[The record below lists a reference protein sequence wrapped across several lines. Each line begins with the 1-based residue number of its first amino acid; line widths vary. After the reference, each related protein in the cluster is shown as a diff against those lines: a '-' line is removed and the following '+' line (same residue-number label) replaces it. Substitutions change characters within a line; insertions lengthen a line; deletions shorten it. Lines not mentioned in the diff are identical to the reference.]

1 MKPES
6 LSLRRGTTIVLV
18 AVALAAGGC
27 RESAAGRAREGA
39 ADAAAERVPVAG
51 KPVPIGV
58 LPPGSQ
64 LDLASGETDGWL
76 PDSSNRTLAARSV
89 AIVRGR
95 VGKTVSHGS
104 PDIVGGPSFLGMY
117 SESLHIDEVL
127 ASADPELKAGA
138 DVWFRFVGPSQDAM
152 SGDPSERLILG
163 VSGLGSLNPD
173 VEYVLFL
180 EPPTGLALP
189 HFNPPLPADA
199 YPIAGGPAG
208 VWEVNGT
215 TLARPKYPI
224 IGELDGFR
232 ADAEQERRLRQSA
245 HIPRIIP
252 WAMRP
257 IEIGELKE
265 QVQDVIGTSRPG

>member
-1 MKPES
+1 MKHES
-6 LSLRRGTTIVLV
+6 LLARRVAAIVLV

-39 ADAAAERVPVAG
+39 ADAAGARVPAAG

-64 LDLASGETDGWL
+64 LDLASGQSDGWL
-76 PDSSNRTLAARSV
+76 PDSSNRALAARSV

-104 PDIVGGPSFLGMY
+104 PDLFGGPSFSGMY
-117 SESLHIDEVL
+117 SQSLHIDEVL

-138 DVWFRFVGPSQDAM
+138 DVWFRFVGPGQDAM

-189 HFNPPLPADA
+189 HFKPPLPTDA
-199 YPIAGGPAG
+199 YPIAGGPAEM
-208 VWEVNGT
+208 WEVNGT
-215 TLARPKYPI
+215 ALDREKCPI
-224 IGELDGFR
+224 VGELNGFR

-245 HIPRIIP
+245 HIPRVVP
-252 WAMRP
+252 WSRWP
-257 IEIGELKE
+257 IEIGKLRE
-265 QVQDVIGTSRPG
+265 QVRDIIGSSRPG